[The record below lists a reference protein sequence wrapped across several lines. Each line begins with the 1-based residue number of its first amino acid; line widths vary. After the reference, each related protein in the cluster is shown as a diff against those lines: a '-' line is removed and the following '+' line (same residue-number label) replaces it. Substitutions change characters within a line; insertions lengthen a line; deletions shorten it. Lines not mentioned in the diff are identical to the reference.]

1 MSVKLKPL
9 KQQTIVIMGA
19 SSGIGLA
26 TAQMACKRGANVVL
40 VSRNGEALE
49 NICNDLRREG
59 GRADFV
65 VADVGVR
72 EQVRNVVETVIA
84 RHGGFDTWINNAGVG
99 VYARI
104 EDTTDEDHERI
115 FQTNYWGVVY
125 GCTEALKHLRQRGG
139 ALINTG
145 SISSD
150 IPAPILGVYTA
161 TKHAVKGFTNS
172 LRLELNHDKAPV
184 SLTLIKPSG
193 INTPFGAHARNYM
206 SHASQVPPPVYSPK
220 VVASAMLHAAEH
232 PTRELVIGGSG
243 ASLIS
248 FARFLPRVADRV
260 LEKMFFKTAVDRDRP
275 PRETGALHEAGD
287 GGRTRGDQ
295 KGYTLKTSAYTS
307 AKKHPKTTLG
317 IGLATVAAV
326 VAARQ
331 LAADRSP
338 SLVERVSKRLPLPRD

>member
-1 MSVKLKPL
+1 MPVKLKPL
-9 KQQTIVIMGA
+9 KRQTIVIMGA

-26 TAQMACKRGANVVL
+26 TARMACKRGAKVVL
-40 VSRNGEALE
+40 VARNGEALE
-49 NICNDLRREG
+49 TICNDLKREG
-59 GRADFV
+59 GRADFI

-72 EQVRNVVETVIA
+72 EQVRNVAETVIA

-125 GCTEALKHLRQRGG
+125 GCTEALKYLRKHGG

-172 LRLELNHDKAPV
+172 LRLELNHDQAPV

-193 INTPFGAHARNYM
+193 INTPFGDHARNYM
-206 SHASQVPPPVYSPK
+206 KHASQVPPPVYSPK

-232 PTRELVIGGSG
+232 PTRELIIGGSG
-243 ASLIS
+243 ATLIS
-248 FARFLPRVADRV
+248 FARFLPRIADRV
-260 LEKMFFKTAVDRDRP
+260 LEKMFFKTAVDRGRP
-275 PRETGALHEAGD
+275 PGDTEALHEAGG

-295 KGYTLKTSAYTS
+295 EGYTLKTSAYTS
-307 AKKHPKTTLG
+307 AKKHPGAALG
-317 IGLATVAAV
+317 IGLATIAAV

-331 LAADRSP
+331 LAADRNQSFI
-338 SLVERVSKRLPLPRD
+338 ERVSKRLPLSRH